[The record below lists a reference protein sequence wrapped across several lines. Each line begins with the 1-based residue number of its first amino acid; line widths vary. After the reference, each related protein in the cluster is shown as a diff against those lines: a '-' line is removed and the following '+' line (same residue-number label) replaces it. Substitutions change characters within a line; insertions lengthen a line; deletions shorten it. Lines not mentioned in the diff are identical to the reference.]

1 MVTIFTGLVISV
13 AAVSMAVVANDYKM
27 KVTESKKV
35 ANLYGAESGLN
46 MAYNVL
52 VKVFDYAVEV
62 ANDTVVTSFDK
73 NLELEESQDKINEV
87 FQTSFL
93 EVFDHADY
101 TYGEKSGTLLQL
113 ALDNQVYPTF
123 TNDGITYK
131 PFDFS
136 EGENLD
142 IEVEMQHD
150 DKIVK

>member
-1 MVTIFTGLVISV
+1 MIKL
-13 AAVSMAVVANDYKM
+13 
-27 KVTESKKV
+27 
-35 ANLYGAESGLN
+35 
-46 MAYNVL
+46 
-52 VKVFDYAVEV
+52 
-62 ANDTVVTSFDK
+62 
-73 NLELEESQDKINEV
+73 LELEESQDKINEV

-101 TYGEKSGTLLQL
+101 TYGDRNQCTLLQL
-113 ALDNQVYPTF
+113 ALDNEVYPTF

-150 DKIVK
+150 DKEVLTFTFVSDFESNDSQMQSNNRESECEI